1 MLQEGGEVIE
11 LRALH
16 VGHDDPCGGLLLPAV
31 SVGGDLSCRSCRSL
45 SCRGQKRNIRPQGWV
60 KVGGLR
66 AQDVDCSLQSV
77 GGVVDRPLEG
87 PGRGG
92 GGVPHVQI
100 VAVAGNCRL
109 GEEE

>member
-1 MLQEGGEVIE
+1 M
-11 LRALH
+11 
-16 VGHDDPCGGLLLPAV
+16 
-31 SVGGDLSCRSCRSL
+31 
-45 SCRGQKRNIRPQGWV
+45 

-92 GGVPHVQI
+92 GVPHVQI